1 MRACPNCGRENPDE
15 FRVCP
20 ICAAPL
26 AEPGSPEREARK
38 VVTMVFCD
46 VAGSTALG
54 DGSDPEVLRLLM
66 AGYFDRMRAV
76 IERHG
81 GTVEKF
87 IGDAVVA
94 VFGVPQ
100 VHEDDA
106 LRAVRAA
113 AEMRAELAELAIPAR
128 IGVNTG
134 EVVANQRDSLVTGD
148 AVNVAARLEQAAG
161 VGEVLIGGSTYEL
174 VRGTVEA
181 APVPPLTVKGKAEP
195 LAAWRLAS
203 VHAVPKA
210 VPRHMDV
217 PLVGREGELRLL
229 EEAFDRA
236 GRERRCHLFT
246 VLGEAGVGKSRLVAE
261 LVRERDGVGR
271 VLTGQ
276 CLPYG
281 EGVTYWPLAEMVRT
295 ASDAGADDDRL
306 AARRGL
312 DDLLSG
318 DEQGAEVADR
328 VACAIGLADD
338 TASAQE
344 IHWAVRRMFEVLA
357 RERPAVL
364 VFEDI
369 HWAEPPLLD
378 LIDHVA
384 EWSRSS
390 PFLLVATARP
400 DLLDQRP
407 SWAGG
412 KTNATTIQL
421 EPLAAEDCGRL
432 ISALHPDR
440 ELAHSEQARVIA
452 AAEGNPLFLEQMV
465 AMLDGADGS
474 EMVVPPSISALL
486 AARLDQL
493 SAEDRIVV
501 EVASVE
507 GREFHRS
514 ALLAMLPD
522 SRHAGLEE
530 CLRRLVRRELIDPAE
545 SQFRAD
551 DAFRFQHQLIRDA
564 AYQGISKRD
573 RAGHHE
579 ALADWIG
586 RAAGERADEYGEI
599 VAYHLAEA
607 VRYGREMG
615 QPGGPLE
622 ALSRRAA
629 ALYRQAADRAI
640 ARGDLLA
647 ASALVVRFADLLP
660 SGDPAV
666 VLAFADCTAWLD
678 PEDMDGALRAAARAE
693 RAAAESDDPV
703 LVDLARVVATAA
715 SSHHD
720 QTVDHRRVFDDA
732 WASAERADAAGRV
745 REAARMWSTA
755 ATVAA
760 TSLQLSAVSAQAA
773 RRTVEL
779 ATTYGET
786 WLAGVSAGIVAVNEL
801 RSPGRIED
809 QIAATAE
816 MREGS
821 SVLRRAELLQW
832 TGLLVAQQGRLDE
845 ALATADRA
853 AAIWQELGIDTW
865 TAIGHPLFVGNIL
878 LVAGHPAE
886 AIAPLRAGVDGAL
899 ERDAVGIASTI
910 SGLLARC
917 LALLGDHEGAL
928 AEASRAADM
937 TGPGDIVSE
946 LVWRGARVRALAG
959 LGEGEQ
965 ALSLAR
971 EMAEIAADVDV
982 AEYRFDI
989 AMDVAEAERAA
1000 GNTGA
1005 ARERLEWALAD
1016 SEARGAHA
1024 FADQARAA
1032 LAKLDAG

>member
-20 ICAAPL
+20 ICATPL
-26 AEPGSPEREARK
+26 AEPGAPERQARK
-38 VVTMVFCD
+38 TVTMVFCD
-46 VAGSTALG
+46 VAGSTAFG
-54 DGSDPEVLRLLM
+54 DGADPEVLRSLM
-66 AGYFDRMRAV
+66 ARYFDGMRAV

-87 IGDAVVA
+87 IGDAVMA

-113 AEMRAELAELAIPAR
+113 AEMQAELAELSIPAR

-134 EVVANQRDSLVTGD
+134 EVVANERDSLVTGD

-161 VGEVLIGGSTYEL
+161 VGQVLIGGDTYEL
-174 VRGTVEA
+174 VRSAVDAE
-181 APVPPLTVKGKAEP
+181 PVQPLTVKGKAEP
-195 LAAWRLAS
+195 LAAWRLVS
-203 VHAVPKA
+203 VHDVRAA
-210 VPRHMDV
+210 VPRRMDI

-261 LVRERDGVGR
+261 LVRERDEVGR

-281 EGVTYWPLAEMVRT
+281 EGITYWPLAEMVRT

-306 AARRGL
+306 AARRRL
-312 DDLLSG
+312 DELLAG

-357 RERPAVL
+357 RERPAVV

-390 PFLLVATARP
+390 PFLLVTTARP

-432 ISALHPDR
+432 ISALRPDR
-440 ELAHSEQARVIA
+440 ELADGQQERVIA

-465 AMLDGADGS
+465 AMLAGARGS
-474 EMVVPPSISALL
+474 KVIVPPSITALL

-493 SAEDRIVV
+493 PPDDRLVV
-501 EVASVE
+501 EAASVE

-514 ALLAMLPD
+514 ALLALLPD
-522 SRHAGLEE
+522 SQHAGLEDS
-530 CLRRLVRRELIDPAE
+530 LRRLVRRELIDPAE

-573 RAGHHE
+573 RARHHE

-586 RAAGERADEYGEI
+586 RAAGERADEYAEI

-607 VRYGREMG
+607 VRYGRELG

-629 ALYRQAADRAI
+629 ALYRQAADRAVG
-640 ARGDLLA
+640 RGDLVG

-666 VLAFADCTAWLD
+666 VLAFADCTGWLD
-678 PEDMDGALRAAARAE
+678 PEDMDGALRAAARAQC
-693 RAAAESDDPV
+693 AAAESGDPT
-703 LVDLARVVATAA
+703 LDDLARVLATVAA
-715 SSHHD
+715 SHTD

-732 WASAERADAAGRV
+732 WASAQRAEAAGRQ
-745 REAARMWSTA
+745 REAARMWCA
-755 ATVAA
+755 AAGVAA

-779 ATTYGET
+779 ATAYGET
-786 WLAGVSAGIVAVNEL
+786 WLAGVSAGIVAVNDL
-801 RSPGRIED
+801 RCPGRIDD

-832 TGLLVAQQGRLDE
+832 TGLLMAQQGRLDE
-845 ALATADRA
+845 ALEMADRA

-878 LVAGHPAE
+878 LAAGHPAE
-886 AIAPLRAGVDGAL
+886 AIEWLRTGVDGAL
-899 ERDAVGIASTI
+899 ERGAIGIASTI

-917 LALLGDHEGAL
+917 HALLGDNQAAL
-928 AEASRAADM
+928 AEAGRAAEM
-937 TGPGDIVSE
+937 TGPGDVVSE

-965 ALSLAR
+965 ALALAR
-971 EMAEIAADVDV
+971 EMAEIAVNVDV
-982 AEYRFDI
+982 AEYRFEI

-1000 GNTGA
+1000 GNAGA

-1016 SEARGAHA
+1016 SETRGALA
-1024 FADQARAA
+1024 FAEQARAA
-1032 LAKLDAG
+1032 LADLDAG

>member
-20 ICAAPL
+20 ICATPL
-26 AEPGSPEREARK
+26 AEPGAPERQARK
-38 VVTMVFCD
+38 MVSMVFCD
-46 VAGSTALG
+46 VAGSTAFG
-54 DGSDPEVLRLLM
+54 DGADPEVLRSLM
-66 AGYFDRMRAV
+66 ARYFDGMRAV

-87 IGDAVVA
+87 IGDAVMA

-113 AEMRAELAELAIPAR
+113 MEMQAELAELSIPAR

-134 EVVANQRDSLVTGD
+134 EVVANERDSLVTGD

-161 VGEVLIGGSTYEL
+161 VGHVLIGGDTYEL
-174 VRGTVEA
+174 VRSAVHAE
-181 APVPPLTVKGKAEP
+181 PMEPLTVKGKAEP
-195 LAAWRLAS
+195 LAAWRLVA
-203 VHAVPKA
+203 VHEVRAA
-210 VPRHMDV
+210 VPRRMDV
-217 PLVGREGELRLL
+217 PLVGRESELRLI

-246 VLGEAGVGKSRLVAE
+246 VLGEAGVGKSRLVTE

-281 EGVTYWPLAEMVRT
+281 EGITYWPLAEMVRT

-312 DDLLSG
+312 EELLAG
-318 DEQGAEVADR
+318 DEQAAEVADR
-328 VACAIGLADD
+328 VACAIGLVDD

-357 RERPAVL
+357 RDRPAVV

-432 ISALHPDR
+432 ISALYPDR
-440 ELAHSEQARVIA
+440 ELADGQQARVIA

-465 AMLDGADGS
+465 AMLAGAEDS
-474 EMVVPPSISALL
+474 DIVVPPSITALL

-493 SAEDRIVV
+493 SADDRLVV
-501 EVASVE
+501 EAASVE

-514 ALLAMLPD
+514 ALLALLPD
-522 SRHAGLEE
+522 SRHAGLDDS
-530 CLRRLVRRELIDPAE
+530 LQRLVRRELIDPAE
-545 SQFRAD
+545 SQYRAD
-551 DAFRFQHQLIRDA
+551 DAFRFQHQLIRDS
-564 AYQGISKRD
+564 AYNGVSKRD

-579 ALADWIG
+579 ALAGWIG
-586 RAAGERADEYGEI
+586 RAAGERADEYAEI
-599 VAYHLAEA
+599 VAYHLSEA
-607 VRYGREMG
+607 VRYGRELG

-629 ALYRQAADRAI
+629 ALYRLAADRAV
-640 ARGDLLA
+640 ARGDLMA
-647 ASALVVRFADLLP
+647 AAALVGHVGDLLP
-660 SGDPAV
+660 SSDPET
-666 VLAFADCTAWLD
+666 VLAFADRSYWLD
-678 PEDMDGALRAAARAE
+678 PEDLAGSVQAAERAE
-693 RAAAESDDPV
+693 RAAAESGDPS
-703 LVDLARVVATAA
+703 LQDLARVAA
-715 SSHHD
+715 SVAASHGD
-720 QTVDHRRVFDDA
+720 PAVDHRRVFRDA
-732 WASAERADAAGRV
+732 WAGAERAEAAGRG
-745 REAARMWSTA
+745 REAARMWYAAASVASTA
-755 ATVAA
+755 
-760 TSLQLSAVSAQAA
+760 LQQSAVSSQAA
-773 RRTVEL
+773 RRTLEL
-779 ATTYGET
+779 ASAHGET
-786 WLAGVSAGIVAVNEL
+786 WLVAASTGTVAVNEL
-801 RSPGRIED
+801 RCPGRIDD
-809 QIAATAE
+809 QLAAAAE
-816 MREGS
+816 VRESGP
-821 SVLRRAELLQW
+821 VLRRAQMLTWSALL
-832 TGLLVAQQGRLDE
+832 LAQQGRLDE
-845 ALATADRA
+845 AMVMSERSE
-853 AAIWQELGIDTW
+853 AIWHELGVEMWKTVGRW
-865 TAIGHPLFVGNIL
+865 LAVGNIL
-878 LVAGHPAE
+878 LVAGRPGDAE
-886 AIAPLRAGVDGAL
+886 EVLRAGLDAAV
-899 ERDAVGIASTI
+899 ERSYTGVGSTI
-910 SGLLARC
+910 AGLLARC
-917 LALLGDHEGAL
+917 LALLGEYEAAI
-928 AEASRAADM
+928 AEADRAAEL

-946 LVWRGARVRALAG
+946 LLWRGARVRALAG

-965 ALSLAR
+965 ALALAR

-989 AMDVAEAERAA
+989 AMDIAEAQRAA
-1000 GNTGA
+1000 GNDAA

-1016 SEARGAHA
+1016 SDARGAHA
-1024 FADQARAA
+1024 FAEQARAA
-1032 LAKLDAG
+1032 LAQLDGG